1 VTNYTKNNAK
11 NDKMTI
17 NTKLT
22 KDDKPTFT
30 VLDRGSSRKV
40 TARLNNVIQEFKLFK
55 RPGSPN
61 WQGQLYIKG
70 RHVKKN
76 RIPKTTNTPN
86 LKKACEIAAAYFAK
100 YTHQKW
106 TEETCDIA
114 LNSER
119 KVWASAQCVID
130 AFETAAKDGKIK
142 TKFKEQL
149 AASSITNYPAAL
161 RQILGAGAGRG
172 GKGQADVSHVNL
184 ESFGEL
190 TDDGE
195 CKILDDY
202 RRRVLS
208 DGEGGELTCGP
219 TYEKR
224 VGTYNSTV
232 KKAKALFSDR
242 YIKAAYGRLNIPADA
257 VKVFRESAGLGV
269 AKVKAYS
276 PPPLKAIHDLDAKL
290 IALRDAADFSK
301 DDDANE
307 LLWNCITLYL
317 FARNSG
323 LRFGELLHLD
333 FDSVFEARKTIV
345 DPESQKPKTVD
356 VVVVAVR
363 TCDPYKNGKF
373 KQPAWRPKGKQVR
386 EVTVPR
392 FLLDWVRA
400 EQKRRNAPRNERI
413 LRGQQRWTPASFK
426 QANNAWWRE
435 VLLEGTEAANYFTK
449 KLHELRALYGCEVV
463 TATGSL
469 HKAQIALGHQSVQVT
484 EQHYAHLLTD
494 CVFTTNIGA

>member
-1 VTNYTKNNAK
+1 VTKLTKNNAK
-11 NDKMTI
+11 KDKMTI
-17 NTKLT
+17 DTKLT
-22 KDDKPTFT
+22 TDDKPRFT
-30 VLDRGSSRKV
+30 VVDRGSSRKV
-40 TARLNNVIQEFKLFK
+40 TASLNAVNIKFKLFK
-55 RPGSPN
+55 RPSSPN
-61 WQGQLYIKG
+61 WQGQLY
-70 RHVKKN
+70 VNKK
-76 RIPKTTNTPN
+76 RIPKSTDTPN
-86 LKKACEIAAAYFAK
+86 FDTACEVAATYFAK
-100 YTHQKW
+100 YIDAKW
-106 TEETCDIA
+106 TTETCDVA
-114 LNSER
+114 LNTER
-119 KVWASAQCVID
+119 KAWASAQCVIN

-149 AASSITNYPAAL
+149 SAKSIYDYPAAL
-161 RQILGAGAGRG
+161 RQILGVGAGRG
-172 GKGQADVSHVNL
+172 HKGRADVSHITL
-184 ESFGEL
+184 AAFGEL

-242 YIKAAYGRLNIPADA
+242 YTKAAYGRLNIPTDA

-301 DDDANE
+301 EDAATD

-317 FARNSG
+317 IARNSG
-323 LRFGELLHLD
+323 LRFDELLHLD
-333 FDSVFEARKTIV
+333 FGSFFEARKTIV
-345 DPESQKPKTVD
+345 DAETQKPKTVD

-363 TCDPYKNGKF
+363 TCDPYSNGSYEQKS
-373 KQPAWRPKGKQVR
+373 WRPKGKKIR

-392 FLLDWVRA
+392 FLLNWVRA
-400 EQKRRNAPRNERI
+400 EQKRRNAKPTERI
-413 LRGQQRWTPASFK
+413 VRGQHRWKPNSFK
-426 QANNAWWRE
+426 QVNNEWWSE
-435 VLLEGTEAANYFTK
+435 VLLADTEAANYFTK

-469 HKAQIALGHQSVQVT
+469 HKAQIALGHASVQVT